1 MSQRILV
8 FEKNTTFVRELETGF
23 GRLDAEV
30 EVANDADTAVAEAK
44 AGGVAMVLVSVDAM
58 SAPGEAF
65 LVCKRFKSDDDLARI
80 PFVIMGG
87 RGHAESFESHKKL
100 KKRKADEYVELPTSF
115 DKLLS
120 QLRPILPF
128 AVPATAENGNEP
140 ASERLDVDADIDAFA
155 DNAFDDLV
163 LDDAPAPAPAAP
175 AAHAVPAAPLTPVPD
190 RGLEREVAR
199 LKAELEE
206 TKAQLSS
213 AEERALWAERRA
225 KTAEASRA
233 SVPPPAAAAGP
244 SNRDL
249 LELRE
254 RLNRK
259 DKELLALRDEVTSRD
274 RRLLEASD
282 RSLELERAQAELQ
295 DSVSTLQQQLDDAL
309 EKAAGFEVELDATKK
324 RRDEVGGRLARME
337 ENIRSLERELDT
349 SRAAHELELSERKAL
364 HEQQVRELE
373 EQAAADAARLRADH
387 AASVER
393 LAAGHAEAIAS
404 LDARLRREVA
414 DAQAAHEAAISTLK
428 NEHVEALQLAAQ
440 QREQALASQRNAA
453 DTALAAALARAE
465 YEKADALAAAA
476 AEHALKAEEKF
487 KEAEA
492 AKQQALDAL
501 RGELEARFAVQSKE
515 RDDRHN
521 KELAV
526 LGRKLSEA
534 DARAA
539 ALTQRISDVERS
551 KVDLEETMLGRI
563 AAIEA
568 DLVTRTEERDLT
580 NNELAAARARVS
592 AQEEIEANQQ
602 QQIKALD
609 GALARAEQRIAQQSS
624 KIANDDE
631 ILSRVRKALGISI
644 GLLEQQ
650 KQS

>member
-1 MSQRILV
+1 V
-8 FEKNTTFVRELETGF
+8 FEKNTNFVRELETGF
-23 GRLDAEV
+23 GRLDAHV
-30 EVANDADTAVAEAK
+30 EVANDADRAVAEAK

-65 LVCKRFKSDDDLARI
+65 LVCKRFKSDDELARI

-128 AVPATAENGNEP
+128 AVPEAANQHE
-140 ASERLDVDADIDAFA
+140 AQHERLDVDADIEAFA
-155 DNAFDDLV
+155 DNAFDDLL
-163 LDDAPAPAPAAP
+163 LDAAPAPAPLP
-175 AAHAVPAAPLTPVPD
+175 TPPPVD
-190 RGLEREVAR
+190 RGLERDLAR
-199 LKAELEE
+199 LKSELEE
-206 TKAQLSS
+206 VKGQLQ
-213 AEERALWAERRA
+213 ATEERALSAERRA

-233 SVPPPAAAAGP
+233 SLPPAPAPASP
-244 SNRDL
+244 TSRDL

-254 RLNRK
+254 RINRK

-274 RRLLEASD
+274 RRLLEQSD
-282 RSLELERAQAELQ
+282 RALELERGHAELQ
-295 DSVSTLQQQLDDAL
+295 DNLATTQQQLNEAL
-309 EKAAGFEVELDATKK
+309 ERSASFEVELEATKK
-324 RRDEVGGRLARME
+324 RRDEVTARLTRVE
-337 ENIRSLERELDT
+337 ETLRSLERELDA
-349 SRAAHELELSERKAL
+349 SREAHEKELAERKAG
-364 HEQQVRELE
+364 HELQVRELE

-387 AASVER
+387 AAAVER
-393 LAAGHAEAIAS
+393 LAAGHAEALS
-404 LDARLRREVA
+404 GLEARLRREA
-414 DAQAAHEAAISTLK
+414 SETQAAHEASIAALK
-428 NEHVEALQLAAQ
+428 NEHVEALQQAAT

-465 YEKADALAAAA
+465 YEKSDALAAAA
-476 AEHALKAEEKF
+476 AEHALKIEEKF

-492 AKQQALDAL
+492 AKQLALDGL
-501 RGELEARFAVQSKE
+501 RGELDARFASQLKE

-539 ALTQRISDVERS
+539 SLTSRIGDVERS
-551 KVDLEETMLGRI
+551 KTELEQQLLGRI
-563 AAIEA
+563 AAADA
-568 DLVTRTEERDLT
+568 DLRTRTEERDLT
-580 NNELAAARARVS
+580 NNELSSARARI
-592 AQEEIEANQQ
+592 AALEQMELDQAH
-602 QQIKALD
+602 QINALQTN
-609 GALARAEQRIAQQSS
+609 LSRAEQRIAQQST
-624 KIANDDE
+624 KIASDDE

-650 KQS
+650 RQS

>member
-8 FEKNTTFVRELETGF
+8 FEKNTNFVRELETGF

-30 EVANDADTAVAEAK
+30 EVANDADAAVAEAK
-44 AGGVAMVLVSVDAM
+44 AGGIAMVLVSVDAM

-65 LVCKRFKSDDDLARI
+65 LVCKRFKSDDELARI

-115 DKLLS
+115 DMLLS

-128 AVPATAENGNEP
+128 AVPAAAENGNQPE
-140 ASERLDVDADIDAFA
+140 ERLDVDADIDAFA

-163 LDDAPAPAPAAP
+163 LDDAPAVAAPPAAP
-175 AAHAVPAAPLTPVPD
+175 AALLTPAPVD
-190 RGLEREVAR
+190 RGLERDLAR

-206 TKAQLSS
+206 TRGQLSS

-233 SVPPPAAAAGP
+233 SVPPPAAAPGP

-295 DSVSTLQQQLDDAL
+295 DSAGTLQQQLDDAL
-309 EKAAGFEVELDATKK
+309 EKAAGLEVDLEATKK
-324 RRDEVGGRLARME
+324 RRDELATRVTRME
-337 ENIRSLERELDT
+337 ENLRSLERELDT

-364 HEQQVRELE
+364 HEQQVRDLE
-373 EQAAADAARLRADH
+373 DQAAADAARLRADH

-393 LAAGHAEAIAS
+393 LAAGHAEALAS
-404 LDARLRREVA
+404 LEARLRRELA
-414 DAQAAHEAAISTLK
+414 DAQAAHDASVTALK
-428 NEHVEALQLAAQ
+428 DEHVEALQQAAQ
-440 QREQALASQRNAA
+440 QREQALASQRNAS

-492 AKQQALDAL
+492 AKQHALEAL
-501 RGELEARFAVQSKE
+501 RSELEARLAVQSKE

-534 DARAA
+534 DAKAA
-539 ALTQRISDVERS
+539 ALTQRISDIERS
-551 KVDLEETMLGRI
+551 KVELEERMLARI
-563 AAIEA
+563 AGIEA
-568 DLVTRTEERDLT
+568 DLATRTEERDLT
-580 NNELAAARARVS
+580 HNELAAARARV
-592 AQEEIEANQQ
+592 AAKEEIEANQQ

-609 GALARAEQRIAQQSS
+609 AALSRAEQRIEQQSS
-624 KIANDDE
+624 KMATDDE

-650 KQS
+650 KQP

>member
-1 MSQRILV
+1 MGQRILV
-8 FEKNTTFVRELETGF
+8 FEKNTNFVRELETGF
-23 GRLDAEV
+23 GRLDAQI
-30 EVANDADTAVAEAK
+30 EVANDADAAVAEAR

-65 LVCKRFKSDDDLARI
+65 LVCKRFKSDDELARI

-128 AVPATAENGNEP
+128 AVPAVADNRNED
-140 ASERLDVDADIDAFA
+140 AGDHLGVDADIDAFA
-155 DNAFDDLV
+155 DNAFDDL
-163 LDDAPAPAPAAP
+163 LLSEAPAVVEVPAQAASATPAP
-175 AAHAVPAAPLTPVPD
+175 VD
-190 RGLEREVAR
+190 RALERDLTR
-199 LKAELEE
+199 LKNELDE
-206 TKAQLSS
+206 TKGLLQA

-225 KTAEASRA
+225 KTAETSRA
-233 SVPPPAAAAGP
+233 SVPPPTAPAGP
-244 SNRDL
+244 SNRDF

-282 RSLELERAQAELQ
+282 RSLELERAQAEMQ
-295 DSVSTLQQQLDDAL
+295 DSLAAAQQQLNDAL
-309 EKAAGFEVELDATKK
+309 EKAGGLEVDLEDAKK
-324 RRDEVGGRLARME
+324 RRDELSGRLARVEDNLRGM
-337 ENIRSLERELDT
+337 ERELDA
-349 SRAAHELELSERKAL
+349 SRTAHESELSARKLA
-364 HEQQVRELE
+364 HEQQLRDSE

-387 AASVER
+387 AAAVER
-393 LAAGHAEAIAS
+393 LAAGHAEALSS
-404 LDARLRREVA
+404 LEARVRRDLTET
-414 DAQAAHEAAISTLK
+414 HEASVAALK
-428 NEHVEALQLAAQ
+428 ASHVEALQQAAQ
-440 QREQALASQRNAA
+440 QREQALASQRNAS

-465 YEKADALAAAA
+465 YEKSDALAAAA
-476 AEHALKAEEKF
+476 AEHALKVEEKL

-492 AKQQALDAL
+492 AKLLALDSL
-501 RGELEARFAVQSKE
+501 RNELDARFAMQSKE

-539 ALTQRISDVERS
+539 ALSQRISDVERS
-551 KVDLEETMLGRI
+551 KAELEQALLARI
-563 AAIEA
+563 AVIEA
-568 DLVTRTEERDLT
+568 DLNTRTEERDLT
-580 NNELAAARARVS
+580 NNELSAARARN
-592 AQEEIEANQQ
+592 AALEQTEATQL
-602 QQIKALD
+602 QQIRALD
-609 GALARAEQRIAQQSS
+609 AALVRAEQRIEQQSS
-624 KIANDDE
+624 KIATDDE
-631 ILSRVRKALGISI
+631 ILSRVRKALGISV

>member
-8 FEKNTTFVRELETGF
+8 FEKNTNFVRELETGF

-30 EVANDADTAVAEAK
+30 EVANDADAAVAEAK

-65 LVCKRFKSDDDLARI
+65 LVCKRFKSDDALARI

-100 KKRKADEYVELPTSF
+100 KKRKADEYIELPTSF

-128 AVPATAENGNEP
+128 AVPAVAENGNEP
-140 ASERLDVDADIDAFA
+140 AEERLDVDADIDAFA

-163 LDDAPAPAPAAP
+163 LDDAPAVAAPPAAP
-175 AAHAVPAAPLTPVPD
+175 AALLTPTPEA
-190 RGLEREVAR
+190 RGLERELAR

-206 TKAQLSS
+206 TKGQLSS

-259 DKELLALRDEVTSRD
+259 DKDLLALRDEVTSRD

-295 DSVSTLQQQLDDAL
+295 DSVGTLQQQLDDAL
-309 EKAAGFEVELDATKK
+309 EKAAGFEVDLEATKK
-324 RRDEVGGRLARME
+324 RRDELATRVTRVE
-337 ENIRSLERELDT
+337 ENQRSLERELDT

-364 HEQQVRELE
+364 HEQQVRGLE

-393 LAAGHAEAIAS
+393 LAGGHAEALAS
-404 LDARLRREVA
+404 LEARLRRELA
-414 DAQAAHEAAISTLK
+414 DAQAAHDASVTSLK
-428 NEHVEALQLAAQ
+428 DEHVEALQQAAQ
-440 QREQALASQRNAA
+440 QREQALASQRNAS

-492 AKQQALDAL
+492 AKQHALDAL
-501 RGELEARFAVQSKE
+501 RSELDARLAVQSKE

-534 DARAA
+534 DAKAA
-539 ALTQRISDVERS
+539 ALIQRISDVERS
-551 KVDLEETMLGRI
+551 KVELEERMLARI
-563 AAIEA
+563 AGIEA
-568 DLVTRTEERDLT
+568 DLATRTEERDLT
-580 NNELAAARARVS
+580 HNELAAARARV
-592 AQEEIEANQQ
+592 AAKEEIEANQQ
-602 QQIKALD
+602 QQIEALEA
-609 GALARAEQRIAQQSS
+609 ALVRAEQRIEQQSS
-624 KIANDDE
+624 KMATDDE
-631 ILSRVRKALGISI
+631 ILNRVRKALGISI

>member
-8 FEKNTTFVRELETGF
+8 FEKNTNFVRELETGF

-30 EVANDADTAVAEAK
+30 EVANDADAAVAEAK

-65 LVCKRFKSDDDLARI
+65 LVCKRFKSDDALARI

-115 DKLLS
+115 DKLLT

-128 AVPATAENGNEP
+128 AVPAVAENGNEP
-140 ASERLDVDADIDAFA
+140 AEERLDVDADIDAFA

-163 LDDAPAPAPAAP
+163 LDDAPAVPAAPAAP
-175 AAHAVPAAPLTPVPD
+175 AALLTPAPVD
-190 RGLEREVAR
+190 RGLERELAR

-206 TKAQLSS
+206 TKGQLSS

-295 DSVSTLQQQLDDAL
+295 DSVGTLQQQLDDAL
-309 EKAAGFEVELDATKK
+309 EKAAGFEVDLEATKK
-324 RRDEVGGRLARME
+324 RRDELATRVARVE
-337 ENIRSLERELDT
+337 ENLRSLERELDT

-373 EQAAADAARLRADH
+373 DQAAADAARLRADH

-393 LAAGHAEAIAS
+393 LAAGHAEALAS
-404 LDARLRREVA
+404 LEARLRRELA
-414 DAQAAHEAAISTLK
+414 EAQAAHDASVTTLK
-428 NEHVEALQLAAQ
+428 DEHVEALQQAAQ
-440 QREQALASQRNAA
+440 QREQALASQRNAS

-465 YEKADALAAAA
+465 YEKADAQATAA

-492 AKQQALDAL
+492 TKQHALDAL
-501 RGELEARFAVQSKE
+501 RSELDARLAVQSKE
-515 RDDRHN
+515 RDYRHN

-534 DARAA
+534 DAKAA

-551 KVDLEETMLGRI
+551 KVELEERMLGRI
-563 AAIEA
+563 AGIEA
-568 DLVTRTEERDLT
+568 DLATRTEERDLT
-580 NNELAAARARVS
+580 HNELAAARARV
-592 AQEEIEANQQ
+592 AAKEEIEANQQ

-609 GALARAEQRIAQQSS
+609 AALVRAEQRIEQQSS
-624 KIANDDE
+624 KMATDDE
-631 ILSRVRKALGISI
+631 ILNRVRKALGISI